1 MNIQFE
7 KNKPK
12 EMLVLVV
19 LIVFFLLVNLF
30 SFSKLVRIPLETVY
44 QPISFW
50 GAKWGSGILADIRL
64 LKDITKIKDE
74 NDANKLK
81 VEELEN
87 ENLGYTL
94 LLEKYNSLLAQNK
107 YASKKYTY
115 ISAEIFK
122 SNGEY
127 ILNVGNRDGVKIG
140 DVVVF
145 GNSYIGK
152 VSLVDENY
160 SRLNIPSEI
169 GNSIS
174 VTIVTSVATNFTA
187 DQLTQNALSSLG
199 KAIAVGNEYE
209 IKIENLPSISKAKEG
224 DIVLINDSKVGQ
236 YLILGTL
243 AGVQKDKADALLS
256 AVVAPVVNIENLKFV
271 YVRK

>member
-7 KNKPK
+7 KNKSK
-12 EMLVLVV
+12 EMLI
-19 LIVFFLLVNLF
+19 LIVLTAFFLLVNLF
-30 SFSKLVRIPLETVY
+30 SFSKLVRVPLETVY

-74 NDANKLK
+74 NDTNKLK

-94 LLEKYNSLLAQNK
+94 LLEKYNSLLTQNK

-115 ISAEIFK
+115 ITAEVFK

-127 ILNVGNRDGVKIG
+127 ILNVGSKDGVKIG
-140 DVVVF
+140 DIVVF

-160 SRLNIPSEI
+160 LKLNIPSKI

-174 VTIVTSVATNFTA
+174 ITIVTSIATNLTA
-187 DQLTQNALSSLG
+187 DQLAQNALSNLG

-236 YLILGTL
+236 YLILGMLT
-243 AGVQKDKADALLS
+243 GVKNDKADALVS
-256 AVVAPVVNIENLKFV
+256 ATVTPVVNVENLKFV